1 MRICEECQQGEM
13 CILRDEAGNLQII
26 PRLQAH
32 KEEAIADIDD
42 AIEHLLKMLP
52 RANKK
57 TQDSLIRAIQ
67 DLMHINAWLH
77 TVQIRRR

>member
-1 MRICEECQQGEM
+1 MRCEECENGM
-13 CILRDEAGNLQII
+13 CILRDEVGNVQII

-52 RANKK
+52 RADKK
-57 TQDSLIRAIQ
+57 TEDSLVRAIQ

>member
-1 MRICEECQQGEM
+1 MRCEECENGM
-13 CILRDEAGNLQII
+13 CILRDEVGNIEVI
-26 PRLQAH
+26 PALQAH

-52 RANKK
+52 RADKK
-57 TQDSLIRAIQ
+57 TQVSLIRAIQ

-77 TVQIRRR
+77 GVQIRRR